1 MTELERIEYQ
11 IKSLQ
16 DEIESLRKKQK
27 EYKLPTCFC
36 YASIIDFLADPTCLY
51 LIADGFNWESTPQG
65 ADYWENLF
73 GGGRKLSDK
82 DIIQLQKWCIMYLQ
96 EENKRK

>member
-1 MTELERIEYQ
+1 LH
-11 IKSLQ
+11 
-16 DEIESLRKKQK
+16 
-27 EYKLPTCFC
+27 
-36 YASIIDFLADPTCLY
+36 